1 MTQVRPAP
9 GWLAPAPSK
18 ADSRPPRLSEPTSS
32 LLARV
37 AAHTFCCGWSVSGQ
51 SQEIFSGLGR
61 ATAPAPGVA
70 YDGVI
75 ASMVTERWPALARST
90 ALACA
95 GAADASPAARL
106 ADKIAAGMANTAVL
120 RRVRLRFA
128 VSKPRTP
135 GMLVS

>member
-1 MTQVRPAP
+1 
-9 GWLAPAPSK
+9 L
-18 ADSRPPRLSEPTSS
+18 
-32 LLARV
+32 
-37 AAHTFCCGWSVSGQ
+37 
-51 SQEIFSGLGR
+51 
-61 ATAPAPGVA
+61 A

-75 ASMVTERWPALARST
+75 ASMVTERWPALART
-90 ALACA
+90 VLTFGGLACA

-106 ADKIAAGMANTAVL
+106 ADTIAAGTANTAVL